1 MSGHD
6 PREDAV
12 AIAGSAQDSERVD
25 RAYLGGA
32 VCLAGGAVQVVY
44 GLLAIPFPYAE
55 SSYGWDEILWAV
67 ANVGMISGVLGLLAL
82 DVARPRAVA
91 RLGGALAVLG
101 NVARIAVSALLV
113 ARPTGDYV
121 PPILVSILLVVVGM
135 GIVGVTTLLGRRLRG
150 WHAWIPLL
158 AAGFTL
164 IPASTYSISLF
175 VHFILL
181 GLWGIPWMLVGYV
194 VLTLAADRRRD
205 ARSTGAILQG
215 ERWAG

>member
-1 MSGHD
+1 
-6 PREDAV
+6 V
-12 AIAGSAQDSERVD
+12 AIAESAQGSERVD
-25 RAYLGGA
+25 RGYLAGVA
-32 VCLAGGAVQVVY
+32 CLAGGGVQVSY

-67 ANVGMISGVLGLLAL
+67 ANVGMIAGVLGLLAL
-82 DVARPRAVA
+82 DVARPRTVA

-101 NVARIAVSALLV
+101 NVVRIAVSALLV

-121 PPILVSILLVVVGM
+121 APILVSIMLVVVGM
-135 GIVGVTTLLGRRLRG
+135 GTVGVTTLLGRRLRG
-150 WHAWIPLL
+150 WRAWMPLL

-164 IPASTYSISLF
+164 IPASTYSVNLF

-194 VLTLAADRRRD
+194 VLTSAADRRR
-205 ARSTGAILQG
+205 AIGSTSGA
-215 ERWAG
+215 